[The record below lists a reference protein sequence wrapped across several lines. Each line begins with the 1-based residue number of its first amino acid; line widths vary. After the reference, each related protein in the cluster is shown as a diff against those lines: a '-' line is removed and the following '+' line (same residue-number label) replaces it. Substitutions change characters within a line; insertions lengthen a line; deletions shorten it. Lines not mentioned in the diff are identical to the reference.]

1 MGVVG
6 VKLLRV
12 VLQES
17 QYEWLAEMGREDKLS
32 PSQVLVTI
40 VGDYLKI
47 RLALWEIRQVGK
59 WGRG

>member
-1 MGVVG
+1 M
-6 VKLLRV
+6 KLLTV

-17 QYEWLAEMGREDKLS
+17 QYEWLAELGREDKLS